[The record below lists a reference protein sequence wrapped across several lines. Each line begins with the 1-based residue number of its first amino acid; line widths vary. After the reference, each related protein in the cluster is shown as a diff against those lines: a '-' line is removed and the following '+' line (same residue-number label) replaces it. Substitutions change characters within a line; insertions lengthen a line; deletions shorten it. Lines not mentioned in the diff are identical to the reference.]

1 MFNILAFTDHT
12 QQAEDESV
20 FGFQTTT
27 KTLHVQKSPCVH
39 EDCTERKLLFFFC
52 FLNER
57 KSCKNVHLRFTI

>member
-39 EDCTERKLLFFFC
+39 EDCTERKLLFFFV
-52 FLNER
+52 F
-57 KSCKNVHLRFTI
+57 